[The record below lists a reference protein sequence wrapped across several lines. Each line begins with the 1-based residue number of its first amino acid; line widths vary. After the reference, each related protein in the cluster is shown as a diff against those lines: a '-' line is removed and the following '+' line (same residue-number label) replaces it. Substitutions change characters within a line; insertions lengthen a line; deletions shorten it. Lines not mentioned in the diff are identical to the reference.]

1 VNDQR
6 RAGPIISASELGEYS
21 YCRRAWWL
29 SRVQGLPSANVRAL
43 AQGQARHEGHGLRA
57 QRSIR
62 LRKVALCG
70 LTIAIISVAAG
81 ILLLLHEFMGGIV

>member
-1 VNDQR
+1 
-6 RAGPIISASELGEYS
+6 
-21 YCRRAWWL
+21 
-29 SRVQGLPSANVRAL
+29 VRAL